1 MVKDMGTFTKF
12 FGSGDK
18 KLQERADELLLE
30 ISKGL
35 QSASAKLCVGT
46 KMWVEGNIEV
56 LEEIKDEI
64 IQLERETDARKEEL
78 IENVLAKHAYL
89 PQHTQERHKL
99 VRLMDSVVDT
109 SEHAVRIMWLGRK
122 MKPPED
128 FRKLGKLTWTCT
140 DLLQDAVK
148 YLYSDFEKC
157 VEYTRKLDKVRE
169 EARDLQFKI
178 LEDLYTGSKRPVSE
192 VHLFIEA
199 VHWIVKVAVQAE
211 DTGDFLRE
219 LAVKSS

>member
-1 MVKDMGTFTKF
+1 MGTFSRF

-18 KLQERADELLLE
+18 KLQERADELLFE

-35 QSASAKLCVGT
+35 QSSSAKLCVGS
-46 KMWVEGNIEV
+46 KEWVDGNIKV

-64 IQLERETDARKEEL
+64 IELERKMDSKKEEL
-78 IENVLAKHAYL
+78 IENILAKHAYL

-99 VRLMDSVVDT
+99 IRLMDSVIDT
-109 SEHAVRIMWLGRK
+109 SEHAVRVMWIGRK

-128 FRKLGKLTWTCT
+128 IEDLGKLVWKCT
-140 DLLQDAVK
+140 DLLQDAIK
-148 YLYSDFEKC
+148 YLYTDFEKC
-157 VEYTRKLDKVRE
+157 VDYTRKVDKIRE

-178 LEDLYTGSKRPVSE
+178 IEELFTESKYSAQEISLFSE
-192 VHLFIEA
+192 A
-199 VHWIVKVAVQAE
+199 SHWIVKVAVQAE

-219 LAVKSS
+219 LAVKYS

>member
-1 MVKDMGTFTKF
+1 MGTFSRF

-18 KLQERADELLLE
+18 NLQERADELLLQ

-35 QSASAKLCVGT
+35 QSSSAKLCVGA
-46 KMWVEGNIEV
+46 KEWVDGKTDV

-64 IQLERETDARKEEL
+64 IRVERNMDAKKEEL

-99 VRLMDSVVDT
+99 IRLMDSVIDT
-109 SEHAVRIMWLGRK
+109 AEHAVRVMWIGRN
-122 MKPPED
+122 MKPPEGIA
-128 FRKLGKLTWTCT
+128 KLAKLVWKCT

-157 VEYTRKLDKVRE
+157 VEYTRKVDKVRE

-178 LEDLYTGSKRPVSE
+178 LEELYTDSKYKPQE
-192 VHLFIEA
+192 VHLFSEA
-199 VHWIVKVAVQAE
+199 SHWIVKVAVQAE

-219 LAVKSS
+219 LAVKYS

>member
-1 MVKDMGTFTKF
+1 MGTFSRF

-18 KLQERADELLLE
+18 KLQERADGLLLE

-35 QSASAKLCVGT
+35 QSSSAKMCVGA
-46 KMWVEGNIEV
+46 KEWVDGNIKV
-56 LEEIKDEI
+56 LEEIKNEVI
-64 IQLERETDARKEEL
+64 ELERNMDMKKEEL

-99 VRLMDSVVDT
+99 IRLMDSVIDT
-109 SEHAVRIMWLGRK
+109 TEHAVRVMWIGRK
-122 MKPPED
+122 MKPPKDIE
-128 FRKLGKLTWTCT
+128 KLAKMCWKCT

-157 VEYTRKLDKVRE
+157 VDYTRKVDKVRE

-178 LEDLYTGSKRPVSE
+178 IEELYTESKYPAHE
-192 VHLFIEA
+192 IHLFSEA
-199 VHWIVKVAVQAE
+199 SYWIVKVAVQAE

-219 LAVKSS
+219 LAVKYS

>member
-1 MVKDMGTFTKF
+1 MGTFSRF

-18 KLQERADELLLE
+18 NLQERADELLLE

-35 QSASAKLCVGT
+35 QSSSAKLCVGA
-46 KMWVEGNIEV
+46 KEWIEGDIKV

-64 IQLERETDARKEEL
+64 IKLERDMDAKKEEL

-99 VRLMDSVVDT
+99 IRLMDSVIDT
-109 SEHAVRIMWLGRK
+109 SEHAVRVMWIGRK

-128 FRKLGKLTWTCT
+128 LEDLAKLVWKCT
-140 DLLQDAVK
+140 DSLQDAVK

-157 VEYTRKLDKVRE
+157 VEYTRKVDKIRE

-178 LEDLYTGSKRPVSE
+178 IEELFTESKYEAHEIHLFSE
-192 VHLFIEA
+192 VS
-199 VHWIVKVAVQAE
+199 HWIVKVAVQAE

-219 LAVKSS
+219 LAVKYS

>member
-1 MVKDMGTFTKF
+1 MGTFTRF

-35 QSASAKLCVGT
+35 QSASAKLCVGA
-46 KMWVEGNIEV
+46 KNWVDEDTDV
-56 LEEIKDEI
+56 LEEIKNEI
-64 IQLERETDARKEEL
+64 IELERKMDVKKEEL

-99 VRLMDSVVDT
+99 VRLMDSIIDT
-109 SEHAVRIMWLGRK
+109 CEHAVRIMWLGK
-122 MKPPED
+122 DLKPPKD
-128 FRKLGKLTWTCT
+128 FEKLGKMSWTCT

-157 VEYTRKLDKVRE
+157 VEYTRKVDKKRE
-169 EARDLQFKI
+169 ETRDLQFEI
-178 LEDLYTGSKRPVSE
+178 LRDLYKEKKYSMRE
-192 VHLFIEA
+192 IHLFAEA
-199 VHWIVKVAVQAE
+199 SHWIVKVAVQAE

-219 LAVKSS
+219 LAVKYS

>member
-1 MVKDMGTFTKF
+1 MVKKMGAFSRF

-18 KLQERADELLLE
+18 KLQKRADELLLE

-46 KMWVEGNIEV
+46 KKWVDGDIEI
-56 LEEIKDEI
+56 LEEIKNEI
-64 IQLERETDARKEEL
+64 IELERKMDVKKEEL

-89 PQHTQERHKL
+89 PQHTQERHTL
-99 VRLMDSVVDT
+99 VRLMDSVIDT
-109 SEHAVRIMWLGRK
+109 CEHAVRIMWLGKK
-122 MKPPED
+122 MKPPKDIE
-128 FRKLGKLTWTCT
+128 KLGKMCWTCT

-157 VEYTRKLDKVRE
+157 VEYTRKVDRTRE
-169 EARDLQFKI
+169 ETRNLQFKI
-178 LEDLYTGSKRPVSE
+178 LEDLYQEKKYPVHE
-192 VHLFIEA
+192 IHLFAEA
-199 VHWIVKVAVQAE
+199 AHWIVKVAVQAE

-219 LAVKSS
+219 LAVRYS

>member
-1 MVKDMGTFTKF
+1 MGTFSRF

-18 KLQERADELLLE
+18 GLQKRADELLLE

-35 QSASAKLCVGT
+35 QSSSAKLCVGA
-46 KMWVEGNIEV
+46 KEWVDGNVKV
-56 LEEIKDEI
+56 LEEIKDEVI
-64 IQLERETDARKEEL
+64 EIERNMDAKKEEL

-89 PQHTQERHKL
+89 PQHTLERHKL
-99 VRLMDSVVDT
+99 IRLMDSVIDA
-109 SEHAVRIMWLGRK
+109 SEHAVRVMWIGRK

-128 FRKLGKLTWTCT
+128 LEDLAKLVWKCT

-157 VEYTRKLDKVRE
+157 VELTRKVDKVRE
-169 EARDLQFKI
+169 KARDLQFKI
-178 LEDLYTGSKRPVSE
+178 LEELYMESKYPQREIHLFSE
-192 VHLFIEA
+192 VSY
-199 VHWIVKVAVQAE
+199 WIVKVAVQAE

-219 LAVKSS
+219 LAVKYS

>member
-1 MVKDMGTFTKF
+1 MGTFSRF

-18 KLQERADELLLE
+18 KLQERADELLLQ

-35 QSASAKLCVGT
+35 QSSSAKLCVGA
-46 KMWVEGNIEV
+46 KEWIEGKIEV

-64 IQLERETDARKEEL
+64 IELERNMDAKKEEL
-78 IENVLAKHAYL
+78 IESVLTKHAYL

-99 VRLMDSVVDT
+99 IRLMDSVIDT
-109 SEHAVRIMWLGRK
+109 AEHAVRVMWIGRK
-122 MKPPED
+122 MKPPKDIE
-128 FRKLGKLTWTCT
+128 KLAKLVWKCT

-157 VEYTRKLDKVRE
+157 VEYTRKVDKVRE

-178 LEDLYTGSKRPVSE
+178 MEELYTESKYQPHEIHLFSE
-192 VHLFIEA
+192 VS
-199 VHWIVKVAVQAE
+199 HWIVKVAVQAE

-219 LAVKSS
+219 LAVKYS

>member
-1 MVKDMGTFTKF
+1 MGTFSRF

-18 KLQERADELLLE
+18 KLQEKADELLLE

-35 QSASAKLCVGT
+35 QSSSAKLCVGA
-46 KMWVEGNIEV
+46 KEWADGNIKV

-64 IQLERETDARKEEL
+64 IELERKMDAKKEEL

-99 VRLMDSVVDT
+99 IRLMDTVIDT
-109 SEHAVRIMWLGRK
+109 SEHAVRVMWVGRK
-122 MKPPED
+122 MKPPEGIKD
-128 FRKLGKLTWTCT
+128 LAKLVWKCT

-157 VEYTRKLDKVRE
+157 VEYTREVDKVRE
-169 EARDLQFKI
+169 AARDLQFNI
-178 LEDLYTGSKRPVSE
+178 LEELYTKSKYSALE
-192 VHLFIEA
+192 IHLFIEA
-199 VHWIVKVAVQAE
+199 SHWIVKVAVQSE

-219 LAVKSS
+219 LAVKYSY

>member
-1 MVKDMGTFTKF
+1 MGTFSRF

-35 QSASAKLCVGT
+35 QSSSAKLCVGADE
-46 KMWVEGNIEV
+46 WVKGNIKV
-56 LEEIKDEI
+56 LGEIKDEVI
-64 IQLERETDARKEEL
+64 ELERRMDARKEEL
-78 IENVLAKHAYL
+78 IEEVLAKHAYL

-99 VRLMDSVVDT
+99 IRLMDSVIDT
-109 SEHAVRIMWLGRK
+109 SEHAVRVMWIGRK
-122 MKPPED
+122 MKPPKEMRD
-128 FRKLGKLTWTCT
+128 LAKLVWKCT

-157 VEYTRKLDKVRE
+157 VEYTRKVDKTRE
-169 EARDLQFKI
+169 EARDLQFQI
-178 LEDLYTGSKRPVSE
+178 IEDLYTESKYPAHEIHIFNEVS
-192 VHLFIEA
+192 
-199 VHWIVKVAVQAE
+199 HWIVKVAVQAE

-219 LAVKSS
+219 LAVKYS

>member
-1 MVKDMGTFTKF
+1 MGTFSRF

-35 QSASAKLCVGT
+35 QSASAKLCVGA
-46 KMWVEGNIEV
+46 KEWVEGNIKV
-56 LEEIKDEI
+56 LEEIKNEI
-64 IQLERETDARKEEL
+64 IHLERKMDEKKEEL

-99 VRLMDSVVDT
+99 IRLMDSVIDT
-109 SEHAVRIMWLGRK
+109 SEHAVRVMWIGRK
-122 MKPPED
+122 MKPPKDIEN
-128 FRKLGKLTWTCT
+128 LGKLCWKCT
-140 DLLQDAVK
+140 DFLQDAVK
-148 YLYSDFEKC
+148 YLYSDFEQC
-157 VEYTRKLDKVRE
+157 VKYTREVDRLRE

-178 LEDLYTGSKRPVSE
+178 LEDLYMESKYPDHE
-192 VHLFIEA
+192 IHLFGE
-199 VHWIVKVAVQAE
+199 VSHWMVKVAVQAE

-219 LAVKSS
+219 LAVKYS

>member
-1 MVKDMGTFTKF
+1 MGTFSRF

-35 QSASAKLCVGT
+35 QSASAKLCVGA
-46 KMWVEGNIEV
+46 KEWVEGNIKV
-56 LEEIKDEI
+56 LEEIKNEI
-64 IQLERETDARKEEL
+64 IHLERKMDEKKEEL

-99 VRLMDSVVDT
+99 IRLMDSVIDT
-109 SEHAVRIMWLGRK
+109 SEHAVRVMWIGRK
-122 MKPPED
+122 MKPPKDIE
-128 FRKLGKLTWTCT
+128 KLGKLCWKCT
-140 DLLQDAVK
+140 DFLQDAVK

-157 VEYTRKLDKVRE
+157 VEYTREVDRLRE

-178 LEDLYTGSKRPVSE
+178 LEDLYMESKYPDHEMHHFGEVS
-192 VHLFIEA
+192 
-199 VHWIVKVAVQAE
+199 HWMVKVAVQAE

-219 LAVKSS
+219 LAVKYS

>member
-1 MVKDMGTFTKF
+1 MGTFSRF

-35 QSASAKLCVGT
+35 QSASAKLCVGA
-46 KMWVEGNIEV
+46 KEWVEGNIKV
-56 LEEIKDEI
+56 LEEIKNEI
-64 IQLERETDARKEEL
+64 IHLERTMDEKKEEL

-99 VRLMDSVVDT
+99 IRLMDSVIDT
-109 SEHAVRIMWLGRK
+109 SEHAVRVMWIGRK
-122 MKPPED
+122 MKPPKDIE
-128 FRKLGKLTWTCT
+128 KLGKLCWKCT
-140 DLLQDAVK
+140 DFLQDAVK

-157 VEYTRKLDKVRE
+157 VEYTREVDRLRE

-178 LEDLYTGSKRPVSE
+178 LEELYMESKYPDHE
-192 VHLFIEA
+192 MHLFGE
-199 VHWIVKVAVQAE
+199 VSHWMVKVAVQAE

-219 LAVKSS
+219 LAVKYS

>member
-1 MVKDMGTFTKF
+1 MGTFSRF

-18 KLQERADELLLE
+18 RLQERADELLLE

-35 QSASAKLCVGT
+35 QSSSAKLCIGA
-46 KMWVEGNIEV
+46 KEWVDGNVKV
-56 LEEIKDEI
+56 LEEIKDEVI
-64 IQLERETDARKEEL
+64 EIERNMDAKKEEL

-89 PQHTQERHKL
+89 PQHTLERHKL
-99 VRLMDSVVDT
+99 IRLMDSVIDT
-109 SEHAVRIMWLGRK
+109 SEHAVRVMWIGRK
-122 MKPPED
+122 MKPPKDLED
-128 FRKLGKLTWTCT
+128 LAKLVWKCT

-157 VEYTRKLDKVRE
+157 VELTRKVDKVRE

-178 LEDLYTGSKRPVSE
+178 LEELYMESKYPQREIHLFSE
-192 VHLFIEA
+192 VS
-199 VHWIVKVAVQAE
+199 HWIVKVAVQAE

-219 LAVKSS
+219 LAVKYS

>member
-1 MVKDMGTFTKF
+1 MGTFSRF

-35 QSASAKLCVGT
+35 QSASAKLCVGA
-46 KMWVEGNIEV
+46 KEWVEGNIKV
-56 LEEIKDEI
+56 LEEIKNEI
-64 IQLERETDARKEEL
+64 IHLERKMDERKEEL

-99 VRLMDSVVDT
+99 IRLMDSVIDA
-109 SEHAVRIMWLGRK
+109 SEHAVRVMWIGRK
-122 MKPPED
+122 MKPPKDIEN
-128 FRKLGKLTWTCT
+128 LGKLCWKCT
-140 DLLQDAVK
+140 DFLQDAVK
-148 YLYSDFEKC
+148 YLYSDFEQC
-157 VEYTRKLDKVRE
+157 VKYTREVDRLRE

-178 LEDLYTGSKRPVSE
+178 LEDLYMESKYPDHE
-192 VHLFIEA
+192 IHLFGE
-199 VHWIVKVAVQAE
+199 VSHWMVKVAVQAE

-219 LAVKSS
+219 LAVKYS

>member
-1 MVKDMGTFTKF
+1 MGTFSRF

-35 QSASAKLCVGT
+35 QSSSAKLCVGA
-46 KMWVEGNIEV
+46 KEWVDGNIKV
-56 LEEIKDEI
+56 LEEIKDEVI
-64 IQLERETDARKEEL
+64 ELERKMDMKKEEL

-99 VRLMDSVVDT
+99 IRLMDSVIDT
-109 SEHAVRIMWLGRK
+109 SEHAVRVMWIGRN

-128 FRKLGKLTWTCT
+128 LEELSKLVWKCT

-157 VEYTRKLDKVRE
+157 VEYTRKVDKVRE

-178 LEDLYTGSKRPVSE
+178 IEELYAKSKYSAHE
-192 VHLFIEA
+192 VHLFSE
-199 VHWIVKVAVQAE
+199 VSHWIVKVAVQAE

-219 LAVKSS
+219 LAVKYS

>member
-1 MVKDMGTFTKF
+1 MGTFSRF

-18 KLQERADELLLE
+18 NLQERADELLLQ

-35 QSASAKLCVGT
+35 QSSSAKLCVGA
-46 KMWVEGNIEV
+46 KEWVDGKTDV

-64 IQLERETDARKEEL
+64 IKLERNMDAKKEEL

-99 VRLMDSVVDT
+99 IRLMDSVIDT
-109 SEHAVRIMWLGRK
+109 AEHAVRVMWIGRN
-122 MKPPED
+122 MKPPEGIE
-128 FRKLGKLTWTCT
+128 KLAKLVWKCT

-157 VEYTRKLDKVRE
+157 VEYTRKVDKVRE

-178 LEDLYTGSKRPVSE
+178 LEELYTDSKYHPRE
-192 VHLFIEA
+192 VHLFSEA
-199 VHWIVKVAVQAE
+199 SHWIVKVAVQAE

-219 LAVKSS
+219 LAVKYS